1 MRVLYERAIP
11 KQGLRSRGLT
21 DSRPCPNL
29 PSLMFDQILKFLGAP
44 ETASAARQEEGP
56 RLAIAALLVE
66 AAKSDGIYSDGERL
80 VVAGLLRRL
89 FGGTEEDAERLVDG
103 AERALAQSVQLFR
116 FTRPIVEQV
125 APEQRVGI
133 VELLWETVYAD
144 RILTAEEDSLV
155 RRVAGLL
162 YVSDR
167 DRGAARL
174 RVLQRLGISI

>member
-1 MRVLYERAIP
+1 ML
-11 KQGLRSRGLT
+11 
-21 DSRPCPNL
+21 
-29 PSLMFDQILKFLGAP
+29 DQILKFLGGGD
-44 ETASAARQEEGP
+44 AAVDPDQSGEP

-66 AAKSDGIYSDGERL
+66 AAKADGIYEEGERH

-89 FGGTEEDAERLVDG
+89 FGGGEAEADQLVAAG
-103 AERALAQSVQLFR
+103 EKALSQSVQLFR
-116 FTRPIVEQV
+116 FTRQIVEQV
-125 APEQRVGI
+125 SIEQRVRI
-133 VELLWETVYAD
+133 IEFLWEAVYAD

-174 RVLQRLGISI
+174 RVLKRLGIPE

>member
-1 MRVLYERAIP
+1 
-11 KQGLRSRGLT
+11 
-21 DSRPCPNL
+21 
-29 PSLMFDQILKFLGAP
+29 MFDQILKFFGSPDL
-44 ETASAARQEEGP
+44 ASAAESAGEP

-66 AAKSDGIYSDGERL
+66 AAKSDGTYRDGERQ

-89 FGGTEEDAERLVDG
+89 FGGAEADAAQLVAE
-103 AERALAQSVQLFR
+103 AERALARSVQLFR
-116 FTRPIVEQV
+116 FTQPVVEQV
-125 APEQRVGI
+125 PPEQRVRI

-144 RILTAEEDSLV
+144 RVLTAEEDSLV

-174 RVLQRLGISI
+174 KVLQRLGIAG

>member
-1 MRVLYERAIP
+1 MFLSLAQDLIAGRP
-11 KQGLRSRGLT
+11 RSRYVSDAML
-21 DSRPCPNL
+21 
-29 PSLMFDQILKFLGAP
+29 DQIIKFLTGPDLTRPSQAD
-44 ETASAARQEEGP
+44 EGP

-66 AAKSDGIYSDGERL
+66 AAKSDGVYRDGERF

-89 FGGTEEDAERLVDG
+89 FGIEEEAAARLVAA
-103 AERALAQSVQLFR
+103 AEQALDQSAQLFR

-125 APEQRVGI
+125 PPEQRAGI
-133 VELLWETVYAD
+133 IELLWETVYAD
-144 RILTAEEDSLV
+144 RILTADEDSLV

-174 RVLQRLGISI
+174 RVLKRLGIPE